1 MRYNGEKCDGHEK
14 KERER
19 AMSGYMSAH
28 LGTIVVLLIV
38 AFLVVL
44 AIRHIL
50 NDRRAGKHSCMG
62 NCGGCPMGGMCEK
75 ERKEND

>member
-1 MRYNGEKCDGHEK
+1 MF
-14 KERER
+14 
-19 AMSGYMSAH
+19 GYLSAH

-44 AIRHIL
+44 AIRRMI
-50 NDRRAGKHSCMG
+50 NDRRAGKHSCSG

-75 ERKEND
+75 ERKGND